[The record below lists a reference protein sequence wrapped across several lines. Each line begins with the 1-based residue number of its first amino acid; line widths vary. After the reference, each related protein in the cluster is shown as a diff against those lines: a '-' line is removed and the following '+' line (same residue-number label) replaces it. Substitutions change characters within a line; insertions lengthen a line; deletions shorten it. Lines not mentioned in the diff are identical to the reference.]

1 MRTIRIGSGAGY
13 SGDRIEPA
21 VELAEK
27 GDIQYL
33 VFECLGE
40 RTVALAQQARMK
52 NPDSGYDPLLEERM
66 RAVLPV
72 CASQGIR
79 IVTNMGAANPLAA
92 ARKTAEIARSLGL
105 SSLKIAAIVGDDVL
119 DACKERDLPIMEFD
133 GTIKQLGNRLLSA
146 NAYLGAEPIAEALSA
161 GADIVITG
169 RASDPALFLAPMIH
183 AFGWA
188 MDDWNLLGQGTV
200 AGHLLECAGQIT
212 GGYFADP
219 GYKDIPDL
227 ARLGFPIGEVGE
239 DGGLVITKVKGSGG
253 AVTAQT
259 CKEQLLYEVHDPTQY
274 IQPDVVAD
282 FSQVKVEEIA
292 PNRVRVSGGRGTKRT
307 GTLKVSVG
315 YVDSY
320 IGEGQISYAGPGALA
335 RGRLALE
342 IVRER
347 LKLTGVAASELWFEL
362 IGVDSLH
369 GANLAAKA
377 NEPYEVRVR
386 VTGRTENLREAVRI
400 GNEVETLYTNGPAAG
415 GGAVGVE
422 RFDLVADS
430 DSFAQIFGAAGDAH
444 ADLVRLAGAR
454 GDLSPVQRV
463 DADQLEPPVAGGDA
477 GEFQPLAND
486 FQRQPPPRQCA
497 GAGIGNLALADI
509 AVDVANRD
517 LQRAGTFCSPSAA
530 DPHAVRRDLLDL
542 HLRKIRDH
550 VGLDILRGIVH
561 LVEQLLLAGLRRHRA
576 AGAFDLGDDQ
586 AAVFADFAD
595 RKAEPRE
602 IGNVLVAGVGE
613 VAAGDLAGAFKQ
625 MSGDG
630 ALPQQVPV
638 IHRPAEGVNHRRQK
652 QRGIGGAPGDH
663 DIGAAGERLRD
674 RLGAEIGIGRQ

>member
-27 GDIQYL
+27 GDIEYL

-52 NPDSGYDPLLEERM
+52 NPELGYDPLLEERM
-66 RAVLPV
+66 RAVLPL
-72 CASQGIR
+72 CARKGIK
-79 IVTNMGAANPLAA
+79 IVTNMGAANPEAA
-92 ARKTAEIARSLGL
+92 AKKTAEIARSLGFPA
-105 SSLKIAAIVGDDVL
+105 LKIAAIVGDDVL
-119 DACKERDLPIMEFD
+119 DACKQGDLPIMEFD

-146 NAYLGAEPIAEALSA
+146 NAYLGAGPMAEALTR
-161 GADIVITG
+161 GADVVITG

-227 ARLGFPIGEVGE
+227 ARLGFPIGEVGQ
-239 DGGLVITKVKGSGG
+239 DGSLVITKVEGSGG

-274 IQPDVVAD
+274 LQPDVTAD
-282 FSQVKVEEIA
+282 FSQVRVEEIA
-292 PNRVRVSGGRGTKRT
+292 PNRVRISGGRGTERT

-315 YVDSY
+315 YVDSF

-335 RGRLALE
+335 RGRLALD

-347 LKLTGVAASELWFEL
+347 LKLIGVATSELRFDL

-369 GANLAAKA
+369 GPLLSAHA

-400 GNEVETLYTNGPAAG
+400 GNEVETLYTNGPAGG
-415 GGAVGVE
+415 GGAWKSARDVVAVASVLLPRGLATPQVRFVE
-422 RFDLVADS
+422 A
-430 DSFAQIFGAAGDAH
+430 
-444 ADLVRLAGAR
+444 
-454 GDLSPVQRV
+454 
-463 DADQLEPPVAGGDA
+463 
-477 GEFQPLAND
+477 
-486 FQRQPPPRQCA
+486 
-497 GAGIGNLALADI
+497 
-509 AVDVANRD
+509 
-517 LQRAGTFCSPSAA
+517 
-530 DPHAVRRDLLDL
+530 
-542 HLRKIRDH
+542 
-550 VGLDILRGIVH
+550 
-561 LVEQLLLAGLRRHRA
+561 
-576 AGAFDLGDDQ
+576 
-586 AAVFADFAD
+586 
-595 RKAEPRE
+595 
-602 IGNVLVAGVGE
+602 
-613 VAAGDLAGAFKQ
+613 
-625 MSGDG
+625 
-630 ALPQQVPV
+630 
-638 IHRPAEGVNHRRQK
+638 
-652 QRGIGGAPGDH
+652 
-663 DIGAAGERLRD
+663 
-674 RLGAEIGIGRQ
+674 

>member
-13 SGDRIEPA
+13 SGDRIEPSL
-21 VELAEK
+21 ELAEK

-52 NPDSGYDPLLEERM
+52 NPDGGYDPLLEERI
-66 RAVLPV
+66 RAVLPA
-72 CASQGIR
+72 CAARGIK

-92 ARKTAEIARSLGL
+92 ARKTAEIAKSLGL
-105 SSLKIAAIVGDDVL
+105 SSLKFAAVIGDDVL
-119 DACKERDLPIMEFD
+119 DACKDGDLPIMEFD

-146 NAYLGAEPIAEALSA
+146 NAYLGAEPIAQALSG

-219 GYKDIPDL
+219 GYKDVSGL

-239 DGGLVITKVKGSGG
+239 DGSLVITKVEGSGG
-253 AVTAQT
+253 AVTART
-259 CKEQLLYEVHDPTQY
+259 CKEQLLYEVHDPVRY

-282 FSQVKVEEIA
+282 FSQVTVEEIA
-292 PNRVRVSGGRGTKRT
+292 ADRVRISGGRGTERT

-320 IGEGQISYAGPGALA
+320 IGEGQMSYAGPGALA

-347 LKLTGVAASELWFEL
+347 LELTGVGTSELRFEL
-362 IGVDSLH
+362 IGVESLH
-369 GANLAAKA
+369 GAQVSAHA

-386 VTGRTENLREAVRI
+386 VAGRTENLREAVRI

-415 GGAVGVE
+415 GGATKSARDV
-422 RFDLVADS
+422 VA
-430 DSFAQIFGAAGDAH
+430 
-444 ADLVRLAGAR
+444 
-454 GDLSPVQRV
+454 
-463 DADQLEPPVAGGDA
+463 VAS
-477 GEFQPLAND
+477 
-486 FQRQPPPRQCA
+486 
-497 GAGIGNLALADI
+497 
-509 AVDVANRD
+509 V
-517 LQRAGTFCSPSAA
+517 
-530 DPHAVRRDLLDL
+530 LL
-542 HLRKIRDH
+542 
-550 VGLDILRGIVH
+550 
-561 LVEQLLLAGLRRHRA
+561 
-576 AGAFDLGDDQ
+576 
-586 AAVFADFAD
+586 
-595 RKAEPRE
+595 PRE
-602 IGNVLVAGVGE
+602 LAKPQIQFVG
-613 VAAGDLAGAFKQ
+613 A
-625 MSGDG
+625 
-630 ALPQQVPV
+630 
-638 IHRPAEGVNHRRQK
+638 
-652 QRGIGGAPGDH
+652 
-663 DIGAAGERLRD
+663 
-674 RLGAEIGIGRQ
+674 

>member
-21 VELAEK
+21 LELAEQ

-52 NPDSGYDPLLEERM
+52 NPDAGYDPLLEERM

-72 CASQGIR
+72 CAAKGIK
-79 IVTNMGAANPLAA
+79 IVTNMGAANPVAA
-92 ARKTAEIARSLGL
+92 ARKTAEIAKSLGL
-105 SSLKIAAIVGDDVL
+105 SSLKIATIVGDDVL
-119 DACKERDLPIMEFD
+119 EVCEDGDLPIMEFD
-133 GTIKQLGNRLLSA
+133 GTVRQLGNRLLSA
-146 NAYLGAEPIAEALSA
+146 NAYLGAAPVVEALSS

-219 GYKDIPDL
+219 GYKDVADL

-239 DGGLVITKVKGSGG
+239 DGALVITKVSGSGG

-259 CKEQLLYEVHDPTQY
+259 CKEQLLYEVHDPRRY

-282 FSQVKVEEIA
+282 FSHVTVEEIA
-292 PNRVRVSGGRGTKRT
+292 SDRVRVSGGRGTART
-307 GTLKVSVG
+307 ETLKVSVG

-347 LKLTGVAASELWFEL
+347 LKLTGVAASELRFEL
-362 IGVDSLH
+362 IGVDALH
-369 GANLAAKA
+369 GAEVSVGAA
-377 NEPYEVRVR
+377 EPYEVRVR
-386 VTGRTENLREAVRI
+386 VAGRTENLREAVRI

-415 GGAVGVE
+415 GGAFKSARDV
-422 RFDLVADS
+422 VAVAS
-430 DSFAQIFGAAGDAH
+430 V
-444 ADLVRLAGAR
+444 LLPRELAK
-454 GDLSPVQRV
+454 P
-463 DADQLEPPVAGGDA
+463 
-477 GEFQPLAND
+477 
-486 FQRQPPPRQCA
+486 
-497 GAGIGNLALADI
+497 
-509 AVDVANRD
+509 
-517 LQRAGTFCSPSAA
+517 
-530 DPHAVRRDLLDL
+530 AVRF
-542 HLRKIRDH
+542 
-550 VGLDILRGIVH
+550 
-561 LVEQLLLAGLRRHRA
+561 VEA
-576 AGAFDLGDDQ
+576 
-586 AAVFADFAD
+586 
-595 RKAEPRE
+595 
-602 IGNVLVAGVGE
+602 
-613 VAAGDLAGAFKQ
+613 
-625 MSGDG
+625 
-630 ALPQQVPV
+630 
-638 IHRPAEGVNHRRQK
+638 
-652 QRGIGGAPGDH
+652 
-663 DIGAAGERLRD
+663 
-674 RLGAEIGIGRQ
+674 

>member
-21 VELAEK
+21 IELAEK
-27 GDIQYL
+27 GDIEYL

-52 NPDSGYDPLLEERM
+52 NPESGFDPLLEERM

-72 CASQGIR
+72 CAAKGIK

-92 ARKTAEIARSLGL
+92 ARKTAEIAKSLGL
-105 SSLKIAAIVGDDVL
+105 SSVKIAAVIGDDVL
-119 DACKERDLPIMEFD
+119 DACKDGDLPIMEFD

-146 NAYLGAEPIAEALSA
+146 NAYLGAEPMAEALST
-161 GADIVITG
+161 GADVVITG

-219 GYKDIPDL
+219 GYKDIPEL

-239 DGGLVITKVKGSGG
+239 DGSLVITKVEGSGG

-259 CKEQLLYEVHDPTQY
+259 CKEQLLYEVHDPRKY

-282 FSQVKVEEIA
+282 FSHVKVEEIA
-292 PNRVRVSGGRGTKRT
+292 PDRVRVSGGRGTKRT
-307 GTLKVSVG
+307 ATLKVSVG
-315 YVDSY
+315 YVDSF

-347 LKLTGVAASELWFEL
+347 LKLTGVAASELRFEL
-362 IGVDSLH
+362 IGVESLH
-369 GANLAAKA
+369 GAEASAHA

-386 VTGRTENLREAVRI
+386 VAGRTENLREAVRI

-415 GGAVGVE
+415 GGAFKSARDV
-422 RFDLVADS
+422 VA
-430 DSFAQIFGAAGDAH
+430 
-444 ADLVRLAGAR
+444 
-454 GDLSPVQRV
+454 
-463 DADQLEPPVAGGDA
+463 VAS
-477 GEFQPLAND
+477 
-486 FQRQPPPRQCA
+486 
-497 GAGIGNLALADI
+497 
-509 AVDVANRD
+509 V
-517 LQRAGTFCSPSAA
+517 
-530 DPHAVRRDLLDL
+530 LL
-542 HLRKIRDH
+542 
-550 VGLDILRGIVH
+550 
-561 LVEQLLLAGLRRHRA
+561 
-576 AGAFDLGDDQ
+576 
-586 AAVFADFAD
+586 
-595 RKAEPRE
+595 PRE
-602 IGNVLVAGVGE
+602 LAKPSIQFVGT
-613 VAAGDLAGAFKQ
+613 
-625 MSGDG
+625 
-630 ALPQQVPV
+630 
-638 IHRPAEGVNHRRQK
+638 
-652 QRGIGGAPGDH
+652 
-663 DIGAAGERLRD
+663 
-674 RLGAEIGIGRQ
+674 